1 MSNDDTFRDSAL
13 RYHAEP
19 MAGKLAIRP
28 TKPLANNRDL
38 SRAYSPGV
46 AYACE
51 LIADDPGEAAR
62 LTVRGNLVAVIT
74 NGTAVLGLGNIGP
87 LAAKP
92 VMEGK
97 AVLFKKFA
105 DIDVFDIEIQETD
118 VDRLVETIAALE
130 PTFGGINLEDIKAPE
145 CFLVERK
152 LRDIMNIPV
161 FHDDQHGTA
170 IVAAAAVYNGL
181 RLVEKRF
188 EDLRVVVSGAGA
200 ASIACVELLMSMGVQ
215 RDNVR
220 MLDRRGV
227 IHSGR
232 EEGMNP
238 WKEKFAVDTD
248 QRTMDDVIE
257 GADLFLG
264 LSGPGVLNA
273 EQVKRM
279 ARDPLILAMSNPV
292 PEIMPEEALA
302 VRPDAILATGRSD
315 YPNQVN
321 NVLCFPF
328 IFRGALDC
336 GATHINDAMKRACVR
351 AIADLAMREASET
364 VAKAYVGEELR
375 FGREY
380 LIPKPFDPRLIEDV
394 PLAVVRAAMES
405 GVATRPVV
413 DMEGYRNRLSAY
425 VSGSRLFMQ
434 PTIEVARKNPARI
447 VYAEGE
453 NDDVLLAMQAVVD
466 ERVAK
471 PVLIGRPAII
481 EERIRRMG
489 LRLEPGEHF
498 EVFNSEE
505 ADVHERYWQFY
516 HHHVGRSGV
525 SAEAARNAVHNNST
539 ILAAVMV
546 AMGDADGMICG
557 KVGRFDSHLRDI
569 RPIIKSTRCGG
580 HVSSVCVLLMD
591 DGPVFLADPFVNVDP
606 TEDEVVEIAR
616 DAISF
621 VQNSCDIEPVVA
633 LLSHS
638 NFGTYEDTSSLKMK
652 QAAHRLRNEMPGL
665 QIDGEMHAFTAL
677 NPELRKTVFEGANIK
692 GRANVLVMPN
702 MDAASITLGLLRSY
716 TNARLIGPF
725 LHGLQ
730 KPAHILIPSVSGR
743 GILNLTALAVADIH
757 RRLAAARV
765 NGQEQAG

>member
-1 MSNDDTFRDSAL
+1 MSDETFKESAL

-19 MAGKLAIRP
+19 VAGKLEIRP

-46 AYACE
+46 AFACE
-51 LIADDPGEAAR
+51 LIAETPAEAAR
-62 LTVRGNLVAVIT
+62 MTARGNLVAVIT

-105 DIDVFDIEIQETD
+105 DIDVFDIEINEND
-118 VDRLVETIAALE
+118 VDRLVDIIASLE

-152 LRDIMNIPV
+152 LRDVMNIPV

-170 IVAAAAVYNGL
+170 IVSAAAVYNGL
-181 RLVEKRF
+181 RIVEKEF
-188 EDLRVVVSGAGA
+188 EDIKVVAAGAGA
-200 ASIACVELLMSMGVQ
+200 ASIACVELLISMGVKLE
-215 RDNVR
+215 NVR
-220 MLDRRGV
+220 MLDRNGV
-227 IHSGR
+227 IYKGR
-232 EEGMNP
+232 KEGMNE
-238 WKEKFAVDTD
+238 WKEKFAVETD
-248 QRTMDDVIE
+248 ERTIDDVMQD
-257 GADLFLG
+257 ADLFLG
-264 LSGPGVLNA
+264 LSGPGVLTG
-273 EQVKRM
+273 EHVKKM
-279 ARDPLILAMSNPV
+279 ARDPLIMAMSNPI
-292 PEIMPEEALA
+292 PEIMPEEARA
-302 VRPDAILATGRSD
+302 ARPDAILATGRSD

-336 GATHINDAMKRACVR
+336 GATHINDEMKRACVR
-351 AIADLAMREASET
+351 AIADLATREISET
-364 VAKAYVGEELR
+364 VAKAYLGEELK

-380 LIPKPFDPRLIEDV
+380 LIPKPFDPRLIEEV
-394 PLAVVRAAMES
+394 PLAVVKAAMES
-405 GVATRPVV
+405 GAATRPIE
-413 DMEGYRNRLSAY
+413 DMEAYRNRLSAY

-434 PTIEVARKNPARI
+434 PTIELARRYPARI

-466 ERVAK
+466 ERIAK
-471 PVLIGRPAII
+471 PILIGRPSVIDQKI
-481 EERIRRMG
+481 QNMN
-489 LRLEPGEHF
+489 LRLQPGRDF
-498 EVFNSEE
+498 DVFNSEE

-516 HHHVGRSGV
+516 HDHVGRSGV
-525 SAEAARNAVHNNST
+525 SIEAAQNAVHNNST
-539 ILAAVMV
+539 VLASVMV
-546 AMGDADGMICG
+546 ALGEADGMICG

-569 RPIIKSTRCGG
+569 RPIIRSTKKGG
-580 HVSSVCVLLMD
+580 RLSSICVLLLD

-606 TEDEVVEIAR
+606 SAEEVVDIAK
-616 DAISF
+616 DAIRF
-621 VQNSCDIEPVVA
+621 VQQSCDIEPVVA

-638 NFGTYEDTSSLKMK
+638 NFGTYEDASAQKMK
-652 QAAHRLRNEMPGL
+652 LAAHKLRNEMPEI

-677 NPELRKTVFEGANIK
+677 NPELRETVFTGARIK
-692 GRANVLVMPN
+692 GRANVLIMPN
-702 MDAASITLGLLRSY
+702 MDTASIALGLLRSY

-725 LHGLQ
+725 LNGLE

-757 RRLAAARV
+757 LRR
-765 NGQEQAG
+765 QAGAG